1 MCVGDEV
8 PSDARLDSM
17 CVLGLHH
24 LQSLDLW
31 FSVVSSLWEVAP
43 PPPLGCALMSS
54 VGVCLGVFAVL
65 WFVPCITIGT
75 YVVFLWLL
83 VEL

>member
-31 FSVVSSLWEVAP
+31 FSVLSSLWEVAP
-43 PPPLGCALMSS
+43 PPLVCAFMSL
-54 VGVCLGVFAVL
+54 VVVCLGVFAVL
-65 WFVPCITIGT
+65 WFVPCMTIGT

-83 VEL
+83 LAL